1 MKTPA
6 DMNSSAAIYFD
17 DHGDGVVTFYLEIEP
32 ATVPTPAFATA
43 MAAFVAIPRLVE
55 GIGIKPIACMD
66 PELRKVIRP

>member
-1 MKTPA
+1 MKKPPILV
-6 DMNSSAAIYFD
+6 AAIFFTT
-17 DHGDGVVTFYLEIEP
+17 HENGVVTTSLTMRPDSPIDP
-32 ATVPTPAFATA
+32 AIATA